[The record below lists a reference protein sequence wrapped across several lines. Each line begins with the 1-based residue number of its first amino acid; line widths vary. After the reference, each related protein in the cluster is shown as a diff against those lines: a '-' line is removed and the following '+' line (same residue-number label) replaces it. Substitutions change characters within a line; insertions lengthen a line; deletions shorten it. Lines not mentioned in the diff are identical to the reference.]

1 MLYNKEFVWSLSYC
15 PERELLMLGISR
27 VIEKS
32 LSFMVRPWDHTR
44 VYVNEVTPGG
54 LLDSCRIEAGHSR
67 MLGL

>member
-1 MLYNKEFVWSLSYC
+1 
-15 PERELLMLGISR
+15 MLGISR